1 MKRNKLLL
9 SFGSLSVF
17 SAIPF
22 IAAKC
27 DDTSEKDNKTP
38 INPGQPGETTEN
50 QVVKVELGKLGEKT
64 KEELNKLAKDGVTKA
79 QVVTVLKIEKG
90 LENLTESDLAKVEFK
105 DNKLTIEANKES
117 KLVSGTYEYSA
128 QKQTPVAV
136 IDLSKV
142 QVNGETKKLLKAEA
156 KEKPDKTKV
165 LAALKKDNN
174 FAKLTESDFEVS
186 FKDSTLTVKA
196 TAGSKVIKG
205 ELSISSKTELDNIT
219 LTKEIKEKLQTELS
233 KKDFKPEDIVSV
245 LKKLPELKDLDAK
258 DVDVKKEGNKL
269 TVAAKGTSAKFTG
282 TLNFVFKVMLNM
294 VMTEDIKKE
303 LQSEAKDK
311 PNTSNVVNILK
322 KIPGLVTLKTDDVK
336 VEFGTGKLVISASDA
351 SDLIMGTVSIEK
363 NSASIKINLSTYNFD
378 EKTKMSLLE
387 SLNEQ
392 NDEENDSIKTSVW
405 FTLKSLFKNGLE
417 EDDFDLE
424 IDKSNGTITIT
435 ASKDSKRL
443 EGKFT
448 LSKNQSNSVQNGKVD
463 LSKLKLDENFV
474 KEFLEEFEDGI
485 LASPSAVK
493 LLKKVKELEKITKDD
508 IEKIEAEKD
517 GTTSANGLTQ
527 DVYKKVTIKA
537 STSSKLISGTL
548 VIEKKAK

>member
-38 INPGQPGETTEN
+38 INPGKPGETTEN
-50 QVVKVELGKLGEKT
+50 KVVKVELGKLGEKT

-79 QVVTVLKIEKG
+79 QVVTVLKTEKG

-128 QKQTPVAV
+128 QKQTPDAV

-142 QVNGETKKLLKAEA
+142 QVNGEVKALLKAEA
-156 KEKPDKTKV
+156 KEKPDKAKV

-174 FAKLTESDFEVS
+174 FAKLTESDFEVL
-186 FKDSTLTVKA
+186 FNDSTLTVKA

-219 LTKEIKEKLQTELS
+219 LTEEVKKGLQTESEKSQL
-233 KKDFKPEDIVSV
+233 KAEDIVNV

-258 DVDVKKEGNKL
+258 DVEIKKESNKL
-269 TVAAKGTSAKFTG
+269 TVAAKSTSAKFTG

-336 VEFGTGKLVISASDA
+336 VEFGTGKLVISASET
-351 SDLIMGTVSIEK
+351 SDLIMGTVSIE

-378 EKTKMSLLE
+378 EKTKMNLLASLDE
-387 SLNEQ
+387 K
-392 NDEENDSIKTSVW
+392 NDEDNNSSKSSIW
-405 FTLKSLFKNGLE
+405 FTLGNLFKNGLE
-417 EDDFDLE
+417 EDEFDLE
-424 IDKSNGTITIT
+424 IDKSNSTITIT

-448 LSKNQSNSVQNGKVD
+448 LSKNKSNSVQNRKVD

-474 KEFLEEFEDGI
+474 KEFLEEFEDGNF
-485 LASPSAVK
+485 ASLSAVK
-493 LLKKVKELEKITKDD
+493 LLKKIKELEKIIKDD
-508 IEKIEAEKD
+508 IEEIKAEKD
-517 GTTSANGLTQ
+517 ATTSANGLVQ

-537 STSSKLISGTL
+537 SASSKLISGTL